1 LDTERIKELLAA
13 VTAERDEFMAQAN
26 QRLAWLNGRIETLAE
41 LLTQKRRPAE
51 SDEIAED

>member
-1 LDTERIKELLAA
+1 MDTERIKELLAA

-41 LLTQKRRPAE
+41 LLTQNRRPAE

>member
-1 LDTERIKELLAA
+1 MDVEQLKSLLAA
-13 VTAERDEFMAQAN
+13 ATAERDEFMAQAN

-41 LLTQKRRPAE
+41 LLTQNRRPAE